1 MPTIIF
7 DDAAME
13 LAMSQLGGRPV
24 YAAPDGSFLK
34 PGVMDLGNDDVSG
47 RWAPA
52 NTRARCFVLADQ
64 ACRDLVDHGEQFIAS
79 PEQRSRVAKR
89 MTIATCNLMDLVY
102 KQLIPEDNKPDARAH
117 RGTWPR
123 VDQTTYRE
131 VAKRLRVQ
139 RIHGPVRQI
148 RNKLTAHLDVE
159 AVDNG
164 GLRLKTEDL
173 LGAIGDSLVLLA
185 FGMRQPASAF
195 AWIRGIARS
204 TDGSQ
209 HAVETMFDYPI
220 CVRWITDAEG
230 HVKHVEGVRFA
241 EDPRHELTERI
252 LAAAEMHNR
261 MADAIDS
268 DILRIWW
275 RDTEQVRAE
284 EAAAGET

>member
-1 MPTIIF
+1 MPRIIF
-7 DDAAME
+7 DEAAMK

-34 PGVMDLGNDDVSG
+34 PGVMDVGNDDVSG

-52 NTRARCFVLADQ
+52 NTRARCIVLADQ
-64 ACRDLVDHGEQFIAS
+64 ACREIIDHAEQFIAS

-89 MTIATCNLMDLVY
+89 MTIATCNLMDLVH
-102 KQLIPEDNKPDARAH
+102 KRLLPEDNKPDARAH
-117 RGTWPR
+117 RETWPR
-123 VDQTTYRE
+123 VDQATYVKVSR
-131 VAKRLRVQ
+131 RLRTE
-139 RIHGPVRQI
+139 RIHGPVRQV

-159 AVDNG
+159 ALDNG
-164 GLRLKTEDL
+164 GLRLSSEDL
-173 LGAIGDSLVLLA
+173 LGALGDSLVLLA

-204 TDGSQ
+204 TDGTK

-220 CVRWITDAEG
+220 CVRWITDSEG
-230 HVKHVEGVRFA
+230 HVEHVEGVRFA
-241 EDPRHELTERI
+241 EDPRHELTARI
-252 LAAAEMHNR
+252 VTAAETYNR

-268 DILRIWW
+268 GIPRISW

-284 EAAAGET
+284 EAASGEA